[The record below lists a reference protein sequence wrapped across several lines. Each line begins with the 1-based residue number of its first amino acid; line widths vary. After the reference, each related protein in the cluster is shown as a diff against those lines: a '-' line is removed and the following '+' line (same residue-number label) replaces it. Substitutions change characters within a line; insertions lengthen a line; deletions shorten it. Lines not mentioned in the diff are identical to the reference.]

1 MSFSLASAVPAR
13 DGVVARDARTS
24 SQAGVF
30 RPVHGCQGR
39 CDSPLVQYS
48 SAPTPNATKERT
60 DEGDA
65 RVEDQLKGRNAL
77 LSNKFQLG
85 AEASVAAGPVGAGA
99 QAAITDILAFSRT
112 QGVFGGI
119 SVEGATIAVR
129 DKWNA
134 EYYGEGTRPVD
145 ILETRNKTN
154 PGAEKLRV
162 TMAKV
167 GGR

>member
-1 MSFSLASAVPAR
+1 M
-13 DGVVARDARTS
+13 
-24 SQAGVF
+24 
-30 RPVHGCQGR
+30 
-39 CDSPLVQYS
+39 
-48 SAPTPNATKERT
+48 
-60 DEGDA
+60 
-65 RVEDQLKGRNAL
+65 